1 MHIWLLVLEPE
12 GSFTFQLINMWY
24 HIYFYDDIVTDREWP
39 TSMLM
44 RGRRD
49 VDVTANNVE
58 ITMLRSTINATLVST
73 RRRRSENVD
82 ESTIGLA
89 SSWLTQIS
97 WTVSLIINEVFY
109 ILLVWILLVWTF
121 TVFKKLNLKSL
132 LALRIQ

>member
-1 MHIWLLVLEPE
+1 M
-12 GSFTFQLINMWY
+12 
-24 HIYFYDDIVTDREWP
+24 YDIPFISMTAIDREWP

-89 SSWLTQIS
+89 SS
-97 WTVSLIINEVFY
+97 
-109 ILLVWILLVWTF
+109 
-121 TVFKKLNLKSL
+121 
-132 LALRIQ
+132 

>member
-1 MHIWLLVLEPE
+1 MHIGIGTKG
-12 GSFTFQLINMWY
+12 GSFFHYNLLTFDITF
-24 HIYFYDDIVTDREWP
+24 IFYDDIVTDREWS

-49 VDVTANNVE
+49 VDVKANNVE

-89 SSWLTQIS
+89 SS
-97 WTVSLIINEVFY
+97 
-109 ILLVWILLVWTF
+109 
-121 TVFKKLNLKSL
+121 
-132 LALRIQ
+132 